1 MRLVRQLLRRLRALT
16 RRADVERD
24 LDDEMRFHLE
34 MEVEKHRREGLP
46 PDAAR
51 RAALVSFGGVD
62 RFKEEA
68 RDARGV
74 RVLEEL
80 AQDTRYAL
88 RMMRKAPG
96 YSLLVAMTLALGIGA
111 NTAIFSVVDA
121 VLLRPLPYEDPD
133 RLAIVYA
140 QNPDRSAPRFSVSYA
155 DWLDWRRQ
163 NRVFT
168 DIALFMGGTSQL
180 GGGAAGE
187 PERLQAIYVTDNFF
201 PVLGAR
207 AAAGRLFLPGDA
219 ERDGDRAV
227 VLTHGLWTRRFGASP
242 TLVGQTIQLGGQSR
256 LVAGILPREYTLFG
270 DRGGD
275 VYMILLPSMIP
286 GVENHA
292 QHMTQAIARLR
303 PGVTLAQAQRDMEAV
318 AARVAAEHP
327 DVKGWSANVFGVLS
341 EMTRTIDQPLLVLLA
356 ASVLVLFIACI
367 NIASLQLTRGG
378 ARARELAVRRAL
390 GATRRRLVVQL
401 LVESGLL
408 ALIGGAAGLGVS
420 VAATRALV
428 RLVPNGSVPRL
439 EEVAVNGRLLLFTLG
454 TALVTGLLFGLWPAL
469 RAADPRLA
477 PSLREGGRKG
487 SAGNVQSA
495 RLRRALVVTEVALA
509 LVLVV
514 GAGLVVQSFRR
525 MLSVNPGFR
534 PEQLATMRLSLPRGR
549 YPDSV
554 QFDFYRSLID
564 RLTANPAIRGAA
576 AVNIPP
582 FGGGGIVTNI
592 RPIGQPPTTDGSK
605 LMSPVVVVTP
615 GYFKVMGI
623 PLLRGRDVA
632 WTDRN
637 ATLILSS
644 SAARRLWPD
653 ADALGKRIA
662 FGTRDTVGAEIVGIV
677 ADARTRERTG
687 DPLPIIYMLSSG
699 ASSIVRT
706 MTVIVQGNAPLPVM
720 VGAARSTLRELDST
734 LPLYN
739 IRSMEQVVDA
749 SVAQPRLN
757 TTLLS
762 IFAAVALLLAT
773 VGIYGVVSYS
783 VSQRTHEMGLRM
795 ALGARASDV
804 RGMVVREGALLAA
817 IGIVL
822 GLVAS
827 RLTTPVIAS
836 WLYGVS
842 PGDPLTFAG
851 VALLLVAIALA
862 ASWIPAR
869 RATRVDPV
877 IAMREG

>member
-1 MRLVRQLLRRLRALT
+1 MRFVRQLLRRWRALT
-16 RRADVERD
+16 RRADVEQD

-34 MEVEKHRREGLP
+34 MEVEKHRREGLA

-74 RVLEEL
+74 RLLEEL
-80 AQDTRYAL
+80 AQDMRYAARML
-88 RMMRKAPG
+88 RKSPG
-96 YSLLVAMTLALGIGA
+96 YSLLVALTLALGIGA

-121 VLLRPLPYEDPD
+121 VLLRPLPYDDPD
-133 RLAIVYA
+133 RLALVYA
-140 QNPDRSAPRFSVSYA
+140 QNPDRSVPRFSVSYA

-168 DIALFMGGTSQL
+168 DIALWMGGTSML
-180 GGGAAGE
+180 GGGSDGE
-187 PERLQAIYVTDNFF
+187 PERLQATFVTDNFF
-201 PVLGAR
+201 PLLGVR
-207 AAAGRLFLPGDA
+207 AASGRLFLPGEA

-227 VLTHGLWTRRFGASP
+227 VLSYGLWTRRFGASP
-242 TLVGQTIQLGGQSR
+242 NLVGQTIQLSGQSR
-256 LVAGILPREYTLFG
+256 VVAGILPREYTLFG
-270 DRGGD
+270 QPVD
-275 VYMILLPSMIP
+275 VYMLLLPSMIP
-286 GVENHA
+286 GVESHG

-303 PGVTLAQAQRDMEAV
+303 PGVTLAQAQRDMESV
-318 AARVAAEHP
+318 AARIAAEHP
-327 DVKGWSANVFGVLS
+327 DVKGWGSNVFGLMA
-341 EMTRTIDQPLLVLLA
+341 ELTRNIEQPLLVLLA
-356 ASVLVLFIACI
+356 ASVLVLLIACI

-378 ARARELAVRRAL
+378 TRARELAVRRAL
-390 GATRRRLVVQL
+390 GATRRRLVAQL

-408 ALIGGAAGLGVS
+408 ALIGGAAGLGVA
-420 VAATRALV
+420 VATMRILV

-439 EEVAVNGRLLLFTLG
+439 EEVAINGRLLLFTVG
-454 TALVTGLLFGLWPAL
+454 TALATGLLFGLWPAL
-469 RAADPRLA
+469 RAADPRLGT
-477 PSLREGGRKG
+477 SLREGGRKG
-487 SAGNVQSA
+487 AGNAQSP

-514 GAGLVVQSFRR
+514 GAGLVIQSFRR

-534 PEQLATMRLSLPRGR
+534 PERLATMQLSLPRGR

-554 QFDFYRSLID
+554 QFDFYRALIA
-564 RLTANPAIRGAA
+564 RLTANPAVRGAA
-576 AVNIPP
+576 AVNVPP

-592 RPIGQPPTTDGSK
+592 RLIGQPPAADGSK

-623 PLLRGRDVA
+623 SLLRGRDVA
-632 WTDRN
+632 WTDRR
-637 ATLILSS
+637 ATLIVSS
-644 SAARRLWPD
+644 SAARRLWPNED
-653 ADALGKRIA
+653 PLGKRIA
-662 FGTRDTVGAEIVGIV
+662 FGQRDTVGAEIVGVV
-677 ADARTRERTG
+677 ADARTRQLTG
-687 DPLPIIYMLSSG
+687 DPLPLIYMLSSG

-706 MTVIVQGNAPLPVM
+706 MTVIVQGNAPVPVM
-720 VGAARSTLRELDST
+720 LGAAKSTLRDLDAT

-739 IRSMEQVVDA
+739 VRSMEQVIDA
-749 SVAQPRLN
+749 SIAQPRLN

-795 ALGARASDV
+795 ALGARTSDV
-804 RGMVVREGALLAA
+804 RGMVVREGALLAVA
-817 IGIVL
+817 GIAL